1 MVKCE
6 FCLNYDGA
14 RCIEQRGVK
23 YNKEIENSLEEIS
36 CPYYFEKGFL
46 FALLPPF
53 DDYFF
58 NIFR

>member
-6 FCLNYDGA
+6 FCLNFDGI
-14 RCIEQRGVK
+14 RCIEARGVK
-23 YNKEIENSLEEIS
+23 YNKKIDPLEEIS

>member
-6 FCLNYDGA
+6 FCLNFDGEK
-14 RCIEQRGVK
+14 CIEPRGEI
-23 YNKEIENSLEEIS
+23 YNKEIKDPFAEIS

-46 FALLPPF
+46 FAILPPF